1 MFLGKTVS
9 DLWSSSS
16 SSGRRQMVELGE
28 ALHLGRDMLDRSLMW
43 EWLGTLTRTLLDRSL
58 WQWVG
63 RSLWL
68 WLDRSLM
75 WESLGTLTRTWHNS
89 GRGVV

>member
-1 MFLGKTVS
+1 MELLKQLGQKTDGGV
-9 DLWSSSS
+9 
-16 SSGRRQMVELGE
+16 GRSFALGQGHAGQVPDVAVVGME
-28 ALHLGRDMLDRSLMW
+28 
-43 EWLGTLTRTLLDRSL
+43 TLTRTLLDRSL

-75 WESLGTLTRTWHNS
+75 WVSLGTLTRTWHNS